1 MTQTTRRNFS
11 LGLLALGG
19 TAACSNAIGSNKAP
33 QIDAAVESTLQV
45 MFDSYPGTQQLAKN
59 ASGMLVM
66 PLITEAGFGLGGSFG
81 RGALRV
87 GDSNVDY
94 YSAAGASAGLQL
106 GAQQYS
112 HVLFFMTDD
121 ALAGF
126 RASPGWVAGANVEYA
141 YAIKA
146 TPSPPTPPPRLIR
159 SLPWSSHRPACASA
173 PRLKGQNTQGLSRKK
188 LIVCK

>member
-11 LGLLALGG
+11 LGLLAVGG
-19 TAACSNAIGSNKAP
+19 TAACSNAIGSNKVP
-33 QIDAAVESTLQV
+33 QMDAAVASSLQV
-45 MFDSYPGTQQLAKN
+45 MFDTYPGTRQLAKN

-87 GDSNVDY
+87 GGYNVDY
-94 YSAAGASAGLQL
+94 YSAAGASAGLQF

-126 RASPGWVAGANVEYA
+126 RLSPGWVAGANVEYA
-141 YAIKA
+141 YRDQGDSFAADTTTTFNPVIAVVFAQAGLRLGA
-146 TPSPPTPPPRLIR
+146 TLEGTKYRRIIP
-159 SLPWSSHRPACASA
+159 
-173 PRLKGQNTQGLSRKK
+173 
-188 LIVCK
+188 